1 MCGGRGFG
9 ALQVA
14 AARRTVVVEVRV
26 LGVGDEELRA
36 VRVGPAVGHGDD
48 APHGVL
54 LVGVDLVVELAPQML
69 SPPLPVPVGSPPCSM
84 KPLMLRWK
92 SVLS

>member
-1 MCGGRGFG
+1 MKNWEPF
-9 ALQVA
+9 
-14 AARRTVVVEVRV
+14 V
-26 LGVGDEELRA
+26 LGPLLAIDTMPRA
-36 VRVGPAVGHGDD
+36 VCMFSGWISSLNLP
-48 APHGVL
+48 
-54 LVGVDLVVELAPQML
+54 PQML

>member
-1 MCGGRGFG
+1 MKNCDPFVLGPLL
-9 ALQVA
+9 AMETTP
-14 AARRTVVVEVRV
+14 RTVCFSSGWTSS
-26 LGVGDEELRA
+26 LNL
-36 VRVGPAVGHGDD
+36 P
-48 APHGVL
+48 
-54 LVGVDLVVELAPQML
+54 PQML